1 MFFRLYPILTT
12 IFFIAL
18 TFFTIFFFSHPF
30 VWWILGAG
38 AVIIYVLIFLS
49 VGRFTSTIL
58 PALLIVGSLPSIS
71 LMASA
76 YIRYFVIAVL
86 AVALYLQLLAKSR
99 LKGNPAD
106 KVALALLGGINFL
119 VFFVWS
125 NLIFASFINF
135 SDLIF
140 PDWLMLLITA
150 LVSFIVAKDT
160 LENSLYLKTK
170 AGELRKNDLNVGGL
184 ITAIATT
191 EAAWALTFFPF
202 RYRSSAVILFT
213 AFYLAFTSTQ
223 FFLTKEEKSR
233 KLAKD
238 IVLVVV
244 AVAIILLTSKW
255 RYY

>member
-18 TFFTIFFFSHPF
+18 VFFTLFFFAHPF

-38 AVIIYVLIFLS
+38 ALIIYILIFLS

-58 PALLIVGSLPSIS
+58 PALLIIGSLPTIS

-86 AVALYLQLLAKSR
+86 AVSLYLQLLAKSR
-99 LKGNPAD
+99 LCGNPAD
-106 KVALALLGGINFL
+106 KIALALLSGINFL
-119 VFFVWS
+119 VFFVWA

-135 SDLIF
+135 SDLVF
-140 PDWLMLLITA
+140 PTWLILLITA

-160 LENSLYLKTK
+160 MENGLFLKIK
-170 AGELRKNDLNVGGL
+170 SGELRKNDLNVGGL
-184 ITAIATT
+184 ITAIATA
-191 EAAWALTFFPF
+191 EAAWALIFFPF
-202 RYRSSAVILFT
+202 RYRSSAVILFA

-238 IVLVVV
+238 IVLVVI

>member
-18 TFFTIFFFSHPF
+18 VIFTLFFFSHPF
-30 VWWILGAG
+30 VWWILGVG
-38 AVIIYVLIFLS
+38 ALIIYISIYLS
-49 VGRFTSTIL
+49 VGRLTSTIL
-58 PALLIVGSLPSIS
+58 PALLIVGSLPTIS

-99 LKGNPAD
+99 LKSNPAD
-106 KVALALLGGINFL
+106 NVAVALLSGINFL

-135 SDLIF
+135 SDTVF

-160 LENSLYLKTK
+160 LENSLFLKIK
-170 AGELRKNDLNVGGL
+170 SGELRKNDLNVGGL

-191 EAAWALTFFPF
+191 ETAWALTFFPF
-202 RYRSSAVILFT
+202 RYRSSAVILF
-213 AFYLAFTSTQ
+213 AIFYLAFTSTQ